1 MKFANKKQ
9 IQRLYREQIR
19 NKKDQD
25 YNFLETIILIVIV
38 AFFIIIINFYT

>member
-9 IQRLYREQIR
+9 VQRLYREQIR

-38 AFFIIIINFYT
+38 AFFIYFNF

>member
-9 IQRLYREQIR
+9 VQRLYREHIR

-38 AFFIIIINFYT
+38 AFFIYFNF